1 MSIARIAFAT
11 AIRPFSTKKKRANR
25 KNLPLV
31 KSYDLLFV
39 FIPVAT
45 EK

>member
-11 AIRPFSTKKKRANR
+11 AVRPFSTKKKRANR
-25 KNLPLV
+25 KNRQDL
-31 KSYDLLFV
+31 KSYDTLFV